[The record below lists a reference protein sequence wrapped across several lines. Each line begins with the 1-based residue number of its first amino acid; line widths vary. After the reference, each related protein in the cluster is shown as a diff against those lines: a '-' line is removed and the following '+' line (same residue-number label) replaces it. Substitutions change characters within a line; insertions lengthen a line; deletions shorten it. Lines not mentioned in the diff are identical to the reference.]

1 MTGLQSILVPVP
13 SLQTTD
19 SRSLVFT
26 STLNGK
32 NESEDKQV
40 VLRRTCVT
48 GVGGGA
54 WRLVR
59 LEPHLNYELDIY
71 SFEGLDLF

>member
-13 SLQTTD
+13 SLQPTD
-19 SRSLVFT
+19 SRSLVFV

-40 VLRRTCVT
+40 VLKRTCVT
-48 GVGGGA
+48 GVKVLPFTSTILAIG
-54 WRLVR
+54 V
-59 LEPHLNYELDIY
+59 
-71 SFEGLDLF
+71 